1 MLILSRF
8 NVILKNP
15 TKVYAVMFVLKRW
28 AETVHGGNLTLL
40 EADELISL
48 GVKAE
53 LARELRDIVTSNR
66 LDFAETIN
74 SITSDTKTKLT
85 LSGTTQIHGLRLW
98 QSYSKQ
104 DVVLA
109 AVTALSS
116 VDEDSVF
123 EVIFVENVLGP
134 AYKTTIEKGAIT
146 DILRVPDSE

>member
-1 MLILSRF
+1 MLVLSRF
-8 NVILKNP
+8 NTILKNP
-15 TKVYAVMFVLKRW
+15 AKVYAVMFILKRW

-53 LARELRDIVTSNR
+53 LAKELHDIVTSHR

-74 SITSDTKTKLT
+74 SITSAVKSKLT
-85 LSGTTQIHGLRLW
+85 LSGTTQIHSLRLW

-109 AVTALSS
+109 VVTALSS
-116 VDEDSVF
+116 IDEDVIF

-134 AYKTTIEKGAIT
+134 VSKTTIEKGVVT
-146 DILRVPDSE
+146 DVLRVSDSE